1 MLSELLEQLFRWNRA
16 ANSRTDAKQR
26 LKLVIAQDRTGIDP
40 DDLEAMRQEI
50 LDVVARYV
58 EIDPQ
63 ESEVSLE
70 SDNRVTALIAN
81 LPIKRVK
88 VEKGLKPAELAKP
101 EEPIESG
108 ESVNSAETSEPAEEA

>member
-1 MLSELLEQLFRWNRA
+1 MLSELLEQLFGWNRP
-16 ANSRTDAKQR
+16 ANSRTEAKQR

-40 DDLEAMRQEI
+40 DDLEAMRKEI

-58 EIDPQ
+58 EIDPN

-88 VEKGLKPAELAKP
+88 VEKGSKPAELAKP
-101 EEPIESG
+101 EEPIEPID
-108 ESVNSAETSEPAEEA
+108 SVESAETGEPAEEM

>member
-1 MLSELLEQLFRWNRA
+1 MLSELLEQLFRWNRP
-16 ANSRTDAKQR
+16 ANSRSEAKQR

-50 LDVVARYV
+50 LEVVARYV
-58 EIDPQ
+58 EIDAN

-88 VEKGLKPAELAKP
+88 VEKGSKLAEPK
-101 EEPIESG
+101 EPVESIE
-108 ESVNSAETSEPAEEA
+108 SAETSEPAEES